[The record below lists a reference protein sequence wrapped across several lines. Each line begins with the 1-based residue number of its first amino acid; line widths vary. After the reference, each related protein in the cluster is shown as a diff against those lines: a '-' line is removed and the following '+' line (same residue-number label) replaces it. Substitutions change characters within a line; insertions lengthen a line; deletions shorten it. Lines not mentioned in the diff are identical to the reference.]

1 MINTLATNES
11 EAEKRPQI
19 SASRTYEMEEFDADT
34 DEERTV
40 PLLAERRRLFLTALN
55 AKQPFTGSAPKI

>member
-1 MINTLATNES
+1 MANTSISNEAVVK
-11 EAEKRPQI
+11 ERPHI
-19 SASRTYEMEEFDADT
+19 SVSRTYELEEFEADT

-40 PLLAERRRLFLTALN
+40 PLLAERRRQFLTALN